1 MSLTVFPGARKAISS
16 ANEKAVIS
24 GFSCS
29 ILLNIPLRYIL
40 NKIGDTGEP
49 YKTPAQIFYS

>member
-16 ANEKAVIS
+16 ANDKAVIS
-24 GFSCS
+24 EFSCS
-29 ILLNIPLRYIL
+29 ILLNISLKYIL

-49 YKTPAQIFYS
+49 YGTPAQISFN